1 MQETGSA
8 SKNCADCG
16 KPLSQVVM
24 ASGLTRCTPCSAER
38 LRSAHGPA
46 QAHILGGGPDVGHKP
61 TAATGKGRIRGFL
74 HLAGTIV
81 AWYVLW
87 FVASLVVNAAGV
99 DYQDSFAWGLLVAS
113 PVFFVYWARRI
124 PSWWTKWWFVILI
137 CAESAFA
144 IWWALDTVAY

>member
-1 MQETGSA
+1 M
-8 SKNCADCG
+8 
-16 KPLSQVVM
+16 
-24 ASGLTRCTPCSAER
+24 
-38 LRSAHGPA
+38 
-46 QAHILGGGPDVGHKP
+46 
-61 TAATGKGRIRGFL
+61 
-74 HLAGTIV
+74 